1 MSKYLVSTTE
11 TYRVD
16 TESEATRAIEEAKQ
30 DGSYILGKY
39 TSEHKERKSKGEVI
53 PESDKPEACR
63 ILCHRN
69 FGVGGDG
76 VLFVEPSDVADIG
89 YRMFN
94 PDGSE
99 AEMCGNGIRCFGD
112 FVYRKGILKQEK
124 MTVETRAGIKTIE
137 ITLEN
142 DEPVLFKVDMG
153 TSTFKTPEIPMTSDE
168 DEFIDGELDVIDTK
182 FNVTAISVGNPHAI
196 IFVDDVDSID
206 INKYG
211 PAIEAHEVFPEKINV
226 HFVEVISKNEGKMIT
241 WERGAGVTL
250 ACGTGATSTAIS
262 GYKLGLFDDEILL
275 HLPGGD
281 LNFNVYEKNGEL
293 GAFMK
298 GPAKLVFDGEF

>member
-1 MSKYLVSTTE
+1 MVDLKGLKFSKMHGIGNDFPIIDE
-11 TYRVD
+11 
-16 TESEATRAIEEAKQ
+16 
-30 DGSYILGKY
+30 
-39 TSEHKERKSKGEVI
+39 SKGKVI
-53 PESDKPEACR
+53 PEEDKPEACR
-63 ILCHRN
+63 FLCHRN

-99 AEMCGNGIRCFGD
+99 AEMCGNGIRCFAD

-142 DEPVLFKVDMG
+142 DEPALFKVDMG
-153 TSTFKTPEIPMTSDE
+153 LSTFKTPEIPMTADV
-168 DEFIDGELDVIDTK
+168 DEFLDGELEVVDIT

-196 IFVDDVDSID
+196 IFVDDVDAID

-262 GYKLGLFDDEILL
+262 GFKLGLFDEDVLL

-281 LNFNVYEKNGEL
+281 LKFNIYEKDDEL
-293 GAFMK
+293 GAFMN
-298 GPAKLVFDGEF
+298 GPAELVFDGEF

>member
-1 MSKYLVSTTE
+1 MDLKGLKFSKMHGIGN
-11 TYRVD
+11 D
-16 TESEATRAIEEAKQ
+16 FPIIDESA
-30 DGSYILGKY
+30 
-39 TSEHKERKSKGEVI
+39 GEVI
-53 PESDKPEACR
+53 PEADKAEACR
-63 ILCHRN
+63 FLCHRH

-76 VLFVEPSDVADIG
+76 VLFVTPSDVADIG

-124 MTVETRAGIKTIE
+124 MTVETKSGIKTIE

-142 DEPVLFKVDMG
+142 DEPALFKVDMG
-153 TSTFKTPEIPMTSDE
+153 TSTFKTPEIPMASDM
-168 DEFIDGELDVIDTK
+168 DEFLDSPLEVLDTT
-182 FNVTAISVGNPHAI
+182 FNTTAISVGNPHAI
-196 IFVDDVDSID
+196 IFVDNIDEID
-206 INKYG
+206 IDKYG
-211 PAIEAHEVFPEKINV
+211 PAIETHEVFPEKINV
-226 HFVEVISKNEGKMIT
+226 HFVEVISKNEGKMLT

-262 GYKLGLFDDEILL
+262 GFKLGLFDSEVLL

-281 LNFNVYEKNGEL
+281 LKFNVYEKEEGL
-293 GAFMK
+293 GAFME
-298 GPAKLVFDGEF
+298 GPAQLVFDGEIQ

>member
-1 MSKYLVSTTE
+1 MHGIGNDFPIIDE
-11 TYRVD
+11 TNG
-16 TESEATRAIEEAKQ
+16 EAI
-30 DGSYILGKY
+30 
-39 TSEHKERKSKGEVI
+39 KELE
-53 PESDKPEACR
+53 KPEACR
-63 ILCHRN
+63 ILCDRH

-76 VLFVEPSDVADIG
+76 VLFVEPSNIADIG

-99 AEMCGNGIRCFGD
+99 AEMCGNGIRCFAD
-112 FVYRKGILKQEK
+112 YVYRKGILKETK
-124 MTVETRAGIKTIE
+124 FSVDTRAGIKTIE

-153 TSTFKTPEIPMTSDE
+153 VSTFKTPEIPMTSDR
-168 DEFIDGELDVIDTK
+168 DEFLDGELEVLDTT

-196 IFVDDVDSID
+196 IFVDNVDEVD

-262 GYKLGLFDDEILL
+262 GYKLGLFDEDILL

-281 LNFNVYEKNGEL
+281 LKFHVYDNDGDL
-293 GAFMK
+293 GAFME
-298 GPAKLVFDGEF
+298 GPAELVYDGEF

>member
-1 MSKYLVSTTE
+1 MDLKGLKFSKMHGIGNDFPIIDE
-11 TYRVD
+11 
-16 TESEATRAIEEAKQ
+16 
-30 DGSYILGKY
+30 
-39 TSEHKERKSKGEVI
+39 SKGKVI
-53 PESDKPEACR
+53 SEEDKPEACR

-137 ITLEN
+137 ITLDD

-153 TSTFKTPEIPMTSDE
+153 LSTFKTPEIPMISDAE
-168 DEFIDGELDVIDTK
+168 DTQTVDIAGNVCESGDLFARDRPMPDVEEGDVLGILNAGAYGFTMSSNYNSRPKASEVLVKDGECFLTRERETFEDL
-182 FNVTAISVGNPHAI
+182 FNKQI
-196 IFVDDVDSID
+196 IPD
-206 INKYG
+206 Y
-211 PAIEAHEVFPEKINV
+211 
-226 HFVEVISKNEGKMIT
+226 
-241 WERGAGVTL
+241 L
-250 ACGTGATSTAIS
+250 Q
-262 GYKLGLFDDEILL
+262 
-275 HLPGGD
+275 
-281 LNFNVYEKNGEL
+281 
-293 GAFMK
+293 
-298 GPAKLVFDGEF
+298 

>member
-1 MSKYLVSTTE
+1 MDLKGLKFSKMHGIGN
-11 TYRVD
+11 D
-16 TESEATRAIEEAKQ
+16 FPIIDESK
-30 DGSYILGKY
+30 K
-39 TSEHKERKSKGEVI
+39 EVI
-53 PESDKPEACR
+53 PESDKAEACR
-63 ILCHRN
+63 FLCHRH

-76 VLFVEPSDVADIG
+76 VLFVTPSDVADIG

-99 AEMCGNGIRCFGD
+99 AEMCGNGIRCFAD

-124 MTVETRAGIKTIE
+124 MTVETKSGIKTIE

-168 DEFIDGELDVIDTK
+168 DEFLNSPLEVLDTT
-182 FNVTAISVGNPHAI
+182 FNTTAISVGNPHAI
-196 IFVDDVDSID
+196 IFVDNVDEID
-206 INKYG
+206 IDKYG

-262 GYKLGLFDDEILL
+262 GFKLGLFDSEVLL

-281 LNFNVYEKNGEL
+281 LKFNVYEKGENL
-293 GAFMK
+293 GAFME
-298 GPAKLVFDGEF
+298 GPAKLVFDGEIQ

>member
-1 MSKYLVSTTE
+1 MDFKGLKFSKMHGIGN
-11 TYRVD
+11 D
-16 TESEATRAIEEAKQ
+16 FPIIDESN
-30 DGSYILGKY
+30 
-39 TSEHKERKSKGEVI
+39 GEVI
-53 PESDKPEACR
+53 PESEKAEACR
-63 ILCHRN
+63 FLCHRN

-76 VLFVEPSDVADIG
+76 VLFVVPSEVADIG

-112 FVYRKGILKQEK
+112 FVYRKGILKKEK
-124 MTVETRAGIKTIE
+124 MTVETKSGIKTIE

-142 DEPVLFKVDMG
+142 GEPSLFKVDMG
-153 TSTFKTPEIPMTSDE
+153 LSTFKTKEIPMVADE
-168 DEFIDGELDVIDTK
+168 EEFLNGNLKVLDETYA
-182 FNVTAISVGNPHAI
+182 VTAISVGNPHAI
-196 IFVDDVDSID
+196 IFVEDVSAVDID
-206 INKYG
+206 KFG
-211 PAIEAHEVFPEKINV
+211 PAIEFHEVFPEKINV
-226 HFVEVISKNEGKMIT
+226 HFVQVISENEGIMRT

-262 GYKLGLFDDEILL
+262 GYKLGLFSRDILL

-281 LNFNVYEKNGEL
+281 LEFNVYEKEGNL

-298 GPAKLVFDGEF
+298 GPAELVFDGEIQ

>member
-1 MSKYLVSTTE
+1 MDLKGLKFSKMHGIGN
-11 TYRVD
+11 D
-16 TESEATRAIEEAKQ
+16 FPIIDESK
-30 DGSYILGKY
+30 K
-39 TSEHKERKSKGEVI
+39 EVI
-53 PESDKPEACR
+53 PESDKAEACR
-63 ILCHRN
+63 FLCHRH

-76 VLFVEPSDVADIG
+76 VLFVTPSDVADIG

-99 AEMCGNGIRCFGD
+99 AEMCGNGIRCFAD

-124 MTVETRAGIKTIE
+124 MTVETKSGIKTIE

-153 TSTFKTPEIPMTSDE
+153 TSTFKTPEIPMNSSQ
-168 DEFIDGELDVIDTK
+168 DEFLNSPLEVLDTT
-182 FNVTAISVGNPHAI
+182 FNTTAISVGNPHAI
-196 IFVDDVDSID
+196 IFVDNVDEID
-206 INKYG
+206 IDKYG

-262 GYKLGLFDDEILL
+262 GFKLGLFDSEVLL

-281 LNFNVYEKNGEL
+281 LKFNVYEKGENL
-293 GAFMK
+293 GAFME
-298 GPAKLVFDGEF
+298 GPAKLVFDGEIQ

>member
-1 MSKYLVSTTE
+1 MDLKGLKFSKMHGIGN
-11 TYRVD
+11 D
-16 TESEATRAIEEAKQ
+16 FPIIDESK
-30 DGSYILGKY
+30 K
-39 TSEHKERKSKGEVI
+39 EVI
-53 PESDKPEACR
+53 PESDKAEACR
-63 ILCHRN
+63 FLCHRH

-76 VLFVEPSDVADIG
+76 VLFVTPSDVADIG

-99 AEMCGNGIRCFGD
+99 AEMCGNGIRCFAD

-124 MTVETRAGIKTIE
+124 MTVETKSGIKTIE

-153 TSTFKTPEIPMTSDE
+153 TSTFKTPEIPMVSDE
-168 DEFIDGELDVIDTK
+168 NEFLDAPLEVLDTT
-182 FNVTAISVGNPHAI
+182 FNTTAISVGNPHAI
-196 IFVDDVDSID
+196 IFVDNVDEID
-206 INKYG
+206 IDKYG

-250 ACGTGATSTAIS
+250 ACGTGATSTAIC
-262 GYKLGLFDDEILL
+262 GVKLGLFDSDVLL

-281 LNFNVYEKNGEL
+281 LKFNVYEKGENL
-293 GAFMK
+293 GAFME
-298 GPAKLVFDGEF
+298 GPAKLVFDGEIQ

>member
-1 MSKYLVSTTE
+1 MVDLKGLKFSKMHGIGNDFPIIDE
-11 TYRVD
+11 
-16 TESEATRAIEEAKQ
+16 
-30 DGSYILGKY
+30 
-39 TSEHKERKSKGEVI
+39 SKGEVI
-53 PESDKPEACR
+53 PEADKPEACR

-76 VLFVEPSDVADIG
+76 VLFVEPSEVADIG

-142 DEPVLFKVDMG
+142 DEPALFKVDMG
-153 TSTFKTPEIPMTSDE
+153 LSTFKTPEIPMTSDE
-168 DEFIDGELDVIDTK
+168 DEFLDGELEVIYTT

-196 IFVDDVDSID
+196 IFVDKVDEVDID
-206 INKYG
+206 KYG

-226 HFVEVISKNEGKMIT
+226 HFVEVVSKNEGKMIT

-262 GYKLGLFDDEILL
+262 GYKLGLFDENVLL

-281 LNFNVYEKNGEL
+281 LKFQIYEKEDKL
-293 GAFMK
+293 GAFME